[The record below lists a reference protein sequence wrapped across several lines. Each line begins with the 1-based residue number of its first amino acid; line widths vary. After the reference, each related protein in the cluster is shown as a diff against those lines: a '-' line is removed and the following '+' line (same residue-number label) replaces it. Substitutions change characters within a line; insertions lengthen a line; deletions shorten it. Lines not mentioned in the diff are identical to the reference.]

1 MGICDSNNDLSND
14 KNYNKV
20 KIDGVIKDLSTDYL
34 LDNSIHSP
42 ITSKYK
48 IIGGGVGKGS
58 YGEVLMGIDKSGKQF
73 AIKRMKKK
81 KILKGQLLAN
91 EVRIGTKMHH
101 QNILGIK
108 EVYEDIKTISF
119 VMEYCD
125 GGDLFDFITKN
136 PQGKLDDI
144 NTIDILIQI
153 LSALNY
159 LHNEENICHRDL
171 KPENFLIS
179 ISEQNRPIVK
189 LIDFGFAQYISKG
202 QKMSGKIGSIMYM
215 APEILKSQP
224 YDEKIDIWSAGVIF
238 FNMITG
244 CEPFS
249 HGNLKNME
257 YNILNKPINFELIK
271 NNDLRNL
278 CQEMLERDPE
288 KRIDSRN
295 ALKKAKIIKRKIFNE
310 Y

>member
-1 MGICDSNNDLSND
+1 
-14 KNYNKV
+14 
-20 KIDGVIKDLSTDYL
+20 
-34 LDNSIHSP
+34 
-42 ITSKYK
+42 
-48 IIGGGVGKGS
+48 
-58 YGEVLMGIDKSGKQF
+58 
-73 AIKRMKKK
+73 
-81 KILKGQLLAN
+81 
-91 EVRIGTKMHH
+91 
-101 QNILGIK
+101 
-108 EVYEDIKTISF
+108 
-119 VMEYCD
+119 
-125 GGDLFDFITKN
+125 
-136 PQGKLDDI
+136 
-144 NTIDILIQI
+144 
-153 LSALNY
+153 
-159 LHNEENICHRDL
+159 
-171 KPENFLIS
+171 
-179 ISEQNRPIVK
+179 
-189 LIDFGFAQYISKG
+189 
-202 QKMSGKIGSIMYM
+202 MYM

>member
-1 MGICDSNNDLSND
+1 
-14 KNYNKV
+14 
-20 KIDGVIKDLSTDYL
+20 
-34 LDNSIHSP
+34 
-42 ITSKYK
+42 
-48 IIGGGVGKGS
+48 
-58 YGEVLMGIDKSGKQF
+58 
-73 AIKRMKKK
+73 
-81 KILKGQLLAN
+81 
-91 EVRIGTKMHH
+91 
-101 QNILGIK
+101 
-108 EVYEDIKTISF
+108 
-119 VMEYCD
+119 MEYFDC
-125 GGDLFDFITKN
+125 GDLFDFITKS
-136 PQGKLDDI
+136 PQSKLDDI

-179 ISEQNRPIVK
+179 ITEQNRPIVK
-189 LIDFGFAQYISKG
+189 LIDFGFIQDISKG
-202 QKMSGKIGSIMYM
+202 QKISGKIGSIMYM